1 MARKRL
7 IIADHHRRWGIIA
20 ASLVGLVAVG
30 IAGIAFART
39 GEINREPWGY
49 IALAVA
55 VLAALGGFFLALTM
69 AVMGDSEPSDPD
81 RSSRGGAGTS
91 GQGRG

>member
-1 MARKRL
+1 MARKHL

-20 ASLVGLVAVG
+20 ASLACVTTVG

-49 IALAVA
+49 VALAFA
-55 VLAALGGFFLALTM
+55 VLSALGGFFLAFTM
-69 AVMGDSEPSDPD
+69 AVLGDSEQLSTPAP
-81 RSSRGGAGTS
+81 SSRRGTHGAHGAH
-91 GQGRG
+91 